1 VVMVE
6 EGVGEDGADDGGMK
20 QDGAEDVAGE
30 MVVTE
35 IVAREFDGRSYGGRP
50 PQCSIGRVT
59 MLILVMPA
67 SLMASM
73 TEAKAPKGTRSS
85 ERT

>member
-1 VVMVE
+1 MLEQV
-6 EGVGEDGADDGGMK
+6 GVAEDGANDERVK
-20 QDGAEDVAGE
+20 QDGAEDVSSE
-30 MVVTE
+30 VVVPEFMT
-35 IVAREFDGRSYGGRP
+35 REFDGRSYGRRS

-59 MLILVMPA
+59 MLILVTPA

>member
-1 VVMVE
+1 MMKEV
-6 EGVGEDGADDGGMK
+6 GVAEDAGNDERVKEDGS
-20 QDGAEDVAGE
+20 EDVPGE
-30 MVVTE
+30 VVVPKIMT
-35 IVAREFDGRSYGGRP
+35 REFDRRSYGRRS

>member
-1 VVMVE
+1 MVNE
-6 EGVGEDGADDGGMK
+6 VGVAEDGGYDERVK
-20 QDGAEDVAGE
+20 QECAEDVPGE
-30 MVVTE
+30 VVVPKIMT
-35 IVAREFDGRSYGGRP
+35 REFDRSSYGRRS

-59 MLILVMPA
+59 MLMLVMPA